1 MSGGINFG
9 SLTIF
14 INGRAVNLSDYD
26 DNGDGKL
33 QGDELKRLQDEF
45 ELDTFNLKTVD
56 RNGDE
61 QVTADEFLIWG
72 ERIKMEDLLRQLFE
86 TKLSLEFIGELAPY
100 QSVVKD
106 ELRDMVNDLI
116 NGVDMEYVRTLAKNF
131 EEILPEK
138 YEEIKA
144 RCLAEINSK
153 DDTNTVYLKLAEE
166 TVEEVYLKLLQRP
179 ISEGVLYGDKLTD
192 SQKALIKDLLK
203 TESLAFI
210 KIYEG
215 GESSFVYALTEHLI
229 AYMEAS
235 EKSLMGDKKSDWDE
249 LVGGLGEYISQNEF
263 AKIKNQANKVLLT
276 AVEAG
281 IKIYYNGELIT
292 SENVNKILDLY
303 SREGTNGNDAQ
314 ALINLINSVLE
325 NLSDKSRLNA
335 IAAGETNEIRVLG
348 PDVQSGAAAQ
358 ERPYVTGSRLSQMAL
373 DMVDKVIDNLY
384 AEYIDLYSA
393 QKSSYKKE
401 FGNVMEK
408 AALVYMEAHPYATE
422 EELTKYLRGYMA
434 QTVYGAMQVSINRWQ
449 DASKGV

>member
-235 EKSLMGDKKSDWDE
+235 EKSLMSDKKSDWDE

-358 ERPYVTGSRLSQMAL
+358 ERPYITGSRLSQMAL

>member
-1 MSGGINFG
+1 
-9 SLTIF
+9 
-14 INGRAVNLSDYD
+14 
-26 DNGDGKL
+26 
-33 QGDELKRLQDEF
+33 
-45 ELDTFNLKTVD
+45 
-56 RNGDE
+56 
-61 QVTADEFLIWG
+61 
-72 ERIKMEDLLRQLFE
+72 
-86 TKLSLEFIGELAPY
+86 
-100 QSVVKD
+100 
-106 ELRDMVNDLI
+106 MVNDLI

>member
-14 INGRAVNLSDYD
+14 INGKAVNLSDYD

-179 ISEGVLYGDKLTD
+179 ISEGVLYGNKLTD

-325 NLSDKSRLNA
+325 NLSDKSRLDA
-335 IAAGETNEIRVLG
+335 IAAGETNEIRVSG

-373 DMVDKVIDNLY
+373 DMVDKVIDSLY

-401 FGNVMEK
+401 FGNAMEK

-422 EELTKYLRGYMA
+422 EELTEYLREYMA
-434 QTVYGAMQVSINRWQ
+434 QTVYGAMKASINRWQ